1 MGTDIHELEEK
12 IGYKFKNI
20 EFLKLALTRRSYCVE
35 HRMKEY
41 NQRLEFLGDSVLG
54 LAIAEELYKRFSDVS
69 EGELTRI
76 KAAVVCEKSLAIVA
90 NSLEIS
96 KYLSI
101 GRGELTLG
109 IQKLDSTTSD
119 TLEAI
124 FGAIFLDS
132 DFETAKKIILNLL
145 DNTIKTTKFSLQETD
160 TKSAL
165 QEMVQRKSKTDLVYN
180 LISEE
185 GPEHNKRFVA
195 SVTHLGKIL
204 GTGEG
209 KTKKAAEKQ
218 AAANAIRDFGHLYK

>member
-1 MGTDIHELEEK
+1 MRTDIHELEEK

-20 EFLKLALTRRSYCVE
+20 KFLKLALTRRSYCVE
-35 HRMKEY
+35 HHQEEY

-54 LAIAEELYKRFSDVS
+54 LAIAEELYKRFPDVS

-119 TLEAI
+119 TLEAV
-124 FGAIFLDS
+124 FGAVFLDS
-132 DFETAKKIILNLL
+132 DFETAKGIILKLL
-145 DNTIKTTKFSLQETD
+145 DDIIKNKKFSLKETD

-165 QEMVQRKSKTDLVYN
+165 QEMVQKKSKTDLVYT
-180 LISEE
+180 LVSEE
-185 GPEHNKRFVA
+185 GPEHDKRFV
-195 SVTHLGKIL
+195 SNVSHMGKIL
-204 GTGEG
+204 GIGEG

>member
-1 MGTDIHELEEK
+1 MEVDMYELQEK

-20 EFLKLALTRRSYCVE
+20 KFLKLALTRRSYCVE
-35 HRMKEY
+35 HRLKEY

-54 LAIAEELYKRFSDVS
+54 LAIAEELYKRYPNVS
-69 EGELTRI
+69 EGELTRL
-76 KAAVVCEKSLAIVA
+76 KAAIVCEKSLAIVA

-101 GRGELTLG
+101 GRGEKTLG
-109 IQKLDSTTSD
+109 IQHLDSTTSD

-124 FGAIFLDS
+124 FGAVFLDS
-132 DFETAKKIILNLL
+132 DFETAKKIVLALL
-145 DNTIKTTKFSLQETD
+145 DDTIKTTKFSLKETD

-165 QEMVQRKSKTDLVYN
+165 QEMVQRKSKTDLVYT
-180 LISEE
+180 LVSEE
-185 GPEHNKRFVA
+185 GPEHDKRFV
-195 SVTHLGKIL
+195 SNVSHMGKIL

-209 KTKKAAEKQ
+209 KTKKAAEKL